1 MIDYSVIFI
10 SNILINNFIL
20 VQFLGICPFIGASKR
35 IESAIGISLATTFV
49 ITISVIISWLVNYY
63 ILVPCNMVY
72 LRIIMYMLIIS
83 VSVQVIEI
91 IIKKLSFYF
100 YRLLGIFLPLIT
112 TNCVVLAIPL
122 LNLKLNYGF
131 IPAVMYGLSSSIG
144 FSLVMIL
151 FSSMRERIFLA
162 DVPLPFKGS
171 PIALVTAGLMSMSF
185 MGFNGLIKF

>member
-1 MIDYSVIFI
+1 MINYSIMFI

-49 ITISVIISWLVNYY
+49 ITISVIFTWLVNYY
-63 ILVPCNMVY
+63 ILVPCNMIY

-122 LNLKLNYGF
+122 LNLKLNNTFISAVIYGF
-131 IPAVMYGLSSSIG
+131 SSSIG

-151 FSSMRERIFLA
+151 FSSMRERIFSA
-162 DVPLPFKGS
+162 DVPSPFKGS

>member
-1 MIDYSVIFI
+1 MIDYCVMFI

-49 ITISVIISWLVNYY
+49 ITISVMFSWLVNYY
-63 ILVPCNMVY
+63 ILVPYNMVY

-122 LNLKLNYGF
+122 LNLKLNYSF
-131 IPAVMYGLSSSIG
+131 IPAVIYGFSSSIG